1 MCKGGAHA
9 CQNFTLNPA
18 ALRRSK
24 EQAILLGHVFFA
36 TTARHY
42 ADRTP
47 SRKGKAKRSRTFC
60 MDRAPNRQLSKS
72 LARLPTAVTRIR
84 TSCPNEIFVL
94 PCMRGFELIQ
104 QA

>member
-1 MCKGGAHA
+1 MSS
-9 CQNFTLNPA
+9 FTLNPA

-42 ADRTP
+42 AKRD
-47 SRKGKAKRSRTFC
+47 SIEKGKAKRSRTFC

-72 LARLPTAVTRIR
+72 WPDYLRRLRESERAVQTRSL
-84 TSCPNEIFVL
+84 SC
-94 PCMRGFELIQ
+94 R
-104 QA
+104 A

>member
-1 MCKGGAHA
+1 MSS
-9 CQNFTLNPA
+9 FTLNPA

-42 ADRTP
+42 AKRD
-47 SRKGKAKRSRTFC
+47 SIEKGKAVADVLHGSSPEPTVE
-60 MDRAPNRQLSKS
+60 QI

-94 PCMRGFELIQ
+94 PCMRL
-104 QA
+104 